1 MRIRILF
8 PLLIVLIAGD
18 PVFPQR
24 EAPCSTP
31 EFRQF
36 DFWVGEWE
44 VSWPTSASTEGKAGS
59 GTNRIHIALDKCVI
73 VENFDGTPKIPL
85 RGMSVSVYN
94 VRKKKWQQ
102 TWVDYLELRV
112 SSRTARWSWCAR
124 PSPPMARKFSSAWYG
139 GIFSRIPSTGVGSAR
154 TTTELHGVCCGRST
168 MKERKCVGEA
178 NAVWQHQ
185 ISPLPSSPTILS
197 KPLNRRSSSFNHRSW

>member
-18 PVFPQR
+18 PVFAQR

-73 VENFDGTPKIPL
+73 VENFDGTPNIPL
-85 RGMSVSVYN
+85 RGMSVSIYN

-102 TWVDYLELRV
+102 TWVDNSGAYLEFTGEFENGKMVLVREALTPDGKKILQRLV
-112 SSRTARWSWCAR
+112 WRNLQPDSLDWSWER
-124 PSPPMARKFSSAWYG
+124 SDDNG
-139 GIFSRIPSTGVGSAR
+139 
-154 TTTELHGVCCGRST
+154 TTWRVLWTIHY
-168 MKERKCVGEA
+168 ERKKV
-178 NAVWQHQ
+178 
-185 ISPLPSSPTILS
+185 
-197 KPLNRRSSSFNHRSW
+197 RR